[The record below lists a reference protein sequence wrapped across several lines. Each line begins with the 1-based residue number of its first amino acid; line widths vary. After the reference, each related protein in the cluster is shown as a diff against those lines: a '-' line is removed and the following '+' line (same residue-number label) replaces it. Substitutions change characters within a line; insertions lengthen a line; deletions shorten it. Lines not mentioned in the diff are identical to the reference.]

1 MWSLGCVIYEM
12 TFLSLKT
19 EVDNTEKILFIS
31 EEEQENFLSDQSS
44 DASTQENIYSNKI
57 DSYAVKNI
65 LKIIGSQSEESLK
78 FIKKWNSFDMR

>member
-78 FIKKWNSFDMR
+78 FIKN